1 MIKVNFQLSVANSKI
16 KAETAANR
24 NKGKYIKKPI
34 RTQSRK
40 INQTVLLTGKRQ
52 FSIVIGVKFAAS
64 SVMHDQSYCA
74 YARFLDA
81 WRSLLWIE
89 FIGSK
94 ITLWTNMSFLRCK
107 TSRRLGMGAVNNVSV
122 SKSTTFLFKSWRGG
136 EIAHRTLWRKFKCF
150 CLIRTIYKLSGKSE
164 PTKDRGY
171 QSSPCR
177 SINVASDSIM
187 ILQESN

>member
-16 KAETAANR
+16 KAEKAANR

-52 FSIVIGVKFAAS
+52 LSIVIGVKFAAS

-81 WRSLLWIE
+81 
-89 FIGSK
+89 
-94 ITLWTNMSFLRCK
+94 
-107 TSRRLGMGAVNNVSV
+107 
-122 SKSTTFLFKSWRGG
+122 
-136 EIAHRTLWRKFKCF
+136 
-150 CLIRTIYKLSGKSE
+150 
-164 PTKDRGY
+164 
-171 QSSPCR
+171 
-177 SINVASDSIM
+177 
-187 ILQESN
+187 

>member
-64 SVMHDQSYCA
+64 RMISLTVHTPD
-74 YARFLDA
+74 FLTPEGLCYELN
-81 WRSLLWIE
+81 SLAPKLHCEPIY
-89 FIGSK
+89 
-94 ITLWTNMSFLRCK
+94 
-107 TSRRLGMGAVNNVSV
+107 
-122 SKSTTFLFKSWRGG
+122 LF
-136 EIAHRTLWRKFKCF
+136 
-150 CLIRTIYKLSGKSE
+150 
-164 PTKDRGY
+164 
-171 QSSPCR
+171 
-177 SINVASDSIM
+177 
-187 ILQESN
+187 

>member
-52 FSIVIGVKFAAS
+52 LSIVIGVKFAAS

-74 YARFLDA
+74 YCDFLTPEGLCYELN
-81 WRSLLWIE
+81 SLAPKLHCEPIY
-89 FIGSK
+89 
-94 ITLWTNMSFLRCK
+94 
-107 TSRRLGMGAVNNVSV
+107 
-122 SKSTTFLFKSWRGG
+122 LF
-136 EIAHRTLWRKFKCF
+136 
-150 CLIRTIYKLSGKSE
+150 
-164 PTKDRGY
+164 
-171 QSSPCR
+171 
-177 SINVASDSIM
+177 
-187 ILQESN
+187 